1 MSTKLS
7 DRFPGGMANSRH
19 RASLRHLYAIELHRP
34 GGEDGASHLQGEELG
49 ESNGFLGEAPRYTP
63 ADSWSLHVYQRPTFR
78 GTTLPSHG
86 GLDLEDTISS
96 AQGFRDL
103 RVPNINDPAHRPSR
117 VPNYSRADN
126 HYSRSAGSLRQ

>member
-49 ESNGFLGEAPRYTP
+49 ESNGEP
-63 ADSWSLHVYQRPTFR
+63 
-78 GTTLPSHG
+78 
-86 GLDLEDTISS
+86 LEKSIVWFVT
-96 AQGFRDL
+96 
-103 RVPNINDPAHRPSR
+103 
-117 VPNYSRADN
+117 
-126 HYSRSAGSLRQ
+126 RSAIS